1 MAGVGVLPRPSVTQK
16 KVAAAEVAGLLV
28 ELPKAEEMGVL
39 VAPHHCEEATR
50 AEPGV
55 VVAVGQVTTTTSGRC
70 LVASN
75 HWVLLESPPEARH
88 GPP

>member
-1 MAGVGVLPRPSVTQK
+1 MSKVFLRILLFDLMGGPAAWAARPQKAG
-16 KVAAAEVAGLLV
+16 EV
-28 ELPKAEEMGVL
+28 GVL
-39 VAPHHCEEATR
+39 VAPRHCEEATR

-55 VVAVGQVTTTTSGRC
+55 VVAVGQVMTTTTSGRC